1 MSLKIGTVGLP
12 NVGKST
18 LFRALTKKQVDI
30 ANYPF
35 VTIEPNVG
43 IVEVPDERVEKL
55 AELSKSRKKIH
66 AVVEFVDIAGLVKG
80 AAAGEGLGNKFLSH
94 IKEVDAI
101 AEVVRIFDD
110 PDILRYQN
118 RVKPVRSPAVSNSKH
133 KSEGEA
139 DLRLNPSLN
148 NTTSLTSNGVNPE
161 EDIKIVELELILK
174 DLETVTK
181 RLESIDKQIRGGDK
195 SAPLQKELLLKIKTG
210 LEKEETALDVLLR
223 EPEEFLNKKEITILL
238 NELSLLTA
246 KPRIFVFNGSEKQ
259 ITEKWEPNESLNNL
273 IKLGAA
279 RTFADSR
286 ESFPEQ
292 KIYAP
297 WILLCATTEDELSSL
312 VAEEKKEYL
321 KTLGLQESGLDRLI
335 KTAYKTLNLI
345 TFLTTGEDETRA
357 WTIPFGSSAPRAG
370 RAIHSDFE
378 EKFIRAE
385 VIPYEKLIKAG
396 TYARARELGWLK
408 TEGKEYIVKDGDVI
422 EFKI

>member
-1 MSLKIGTVGLP
+1 MKIGIVGLP

-55 AELSKSRKKIH
+55 TELSKSQKKIH

-101 AEVVRIFDD
+101 AEVVRVFDD
-110 PDILRYQN
+110 PDIIHTQN
-118 RVKPVRSPAVSNSKH
+118 RVSP
-133 KSEGEA
+133 E
-139 DLRLNPSLN
+139 D
-148 NTTSLTSNGVNPE
+148 
-161 EDIKIVELELILK
+161 DIKIIELELILK
-174 DLETVTK
+174 DLETITK
-181 RLESIDKQIRGGDK
+181 RLESIDKQIRGGEK
-195 SAPLQKELLLKIKTG
+195 SAPAQKEIMTRIKTA
-210 LEKEETALDVLLR
+210 LENEETASEALKK
-223 EPEEFLNKKEITILL
+223 EQKEFLEKKEIGILL

-246 KPRIFVFNGSEKQ
+246 KQSIFVFNGSEKQ
-259 ITEKWEPNESLNNL
+259 ITEKWRPNESLNNL
-273 IKLGAA
+273 IKQGVAHS
-279 RTFADSR
+279 FSNSH
-286 ESFPEQ
+286 ESFQTQEI
-292 KIYAP
+292 KTA
-297 WILLCATTEDELSSL
+297 WILLSAKTEDELNSL
-312 VAEEKKEYL
+312 EAEEKKEYL

-345 TFLTTGEDETRA
+345 TFLTIGEDETRA

-385 VIPYEKLIKAG
+385 VIPYDKLIEAG
-396 TYARARELGWLK
+396 SYVKARELGWLK